1 MRAAPSADV
10 DLESGTTRESA
21 RDRTR
26 ETAPE
31 PLFRVR
37 DLKVHFATPGGVVRA
52 VDGVDLDLYPGETVA
67 LVGESGC
74 GKSTLARALVGLSP
88 VTSGSIQFRG
98 EEVSGA
104 SRSRWRPLR
113 RSVQLVFQDP
123 YASLNPRLTVR
134 AMLGEALTLHGARDR
149 RRTDEDV
156 AELLSSV
163 GLDPA
168 LAERFPHEF
177 SGGQRQRISVA
188 RALAVSPSVV
198 LCDEVTSALDV
209 SVQAQ
214 ILELLKSLQQRLGLS
229 YLFVTHDLGL
239 VRYIAHR
246 VAVMYLGQIVELRES
261 ETLFTAPA
269 HPYTQALIGSSP
281 RVGRGAQAERVLLGG
296 EVPSA
301 LRPPSGCRF
310 HPRCP
315 QRFERCPR
323 EAPPLYELRDQ
334 GESRCFL
341 ADPARVE

>member
-1 MRAAPSADV
+1 MS
-10 DLESGTTRESA
+10 
-21 RDRTR
+21 
-26 ETAPE
+26 E

-37 DLKVHFATPGGVVRA
+37 DLKVHFPAAGGTVRA
-52 VDGVDLDLYPGETVA
+52 VDGVDLDLHAGETVA

-88 VTSGSIQFRG
+88 ISGGSIQFRG
-98 EEVSGA
+98 REMRAA
-104 SRSRWRPLR
+104 SRAELRPLR
-113 RSVQLVFQDP
+113 RDAQLVFQDP

-134 AMLGEALTLHGARDR
+134 AMLAEALNLHRRRDR
-149 RRTDEDV
+149 QQTEEAVR
-156 AELLSSV
+156 ELLSSV

-168 LAERFPHEF
+168 LAGRFPHEF

-214 ILELLKSLQQRLGLS
+214 ILELLKSLQLRLGLA

-246 VAVMYLGQIVELRES
+246 VAVMYLGKLVEVRES
-261 ETLFTAPA
+261 ESLFTAPA

-281 RVGRGAQAERVLLGG
+281 RVGVSARTAAATHPDGVSGPSAGAAHIGG
-296 EVPSA
+296 EVPSP
-301 LRPPSGCRF
+301 LRPPSGCHF

-315 QRFERCPR
+315 RRFERCDR
-323 EAPPLYELRDQ
+323 EVPALYPVA
-334 GESRCFL
+334 GAGGSRCFL
-341 ADPARVE
+341 ADPSRGQ